1 MGGNC
6 ASTACDA
13 RSPFSNAP
21 WQLEEARQVHAR
33 LEKESGCKA
42 EEVAQVVREH
52 RALRGRLEEESVA
65 RTRLTLELHKAEG
78 ERPEAGRLGQ
88 GRGRSRAGRGA
99 RRLWEELPGPPHEAA
114 ERSRPGTPSCCCSGD
129 VVTRGG
135 APGVPAVTALA
146 LAPAVWSSQCHVGG
160 GGRGCRRVWWLQRL
174 PGAGPA
180 RPRCPPSCWGWARP
194 RQRRF
199 PVSPGIIEGFKVEK
213 AGLQEALGQK
223 EAAERDLVVQLES
236 LSQQLQRTARQQ
248 AELEEENAGLWHQKE
263 AAAAEAQARE
273 AGRRLAGGRAWSRR
287 GGGGAAGCLSE
298 GAPPRGAGRRSARRS
313 PWPRS
318 LGHGA
323 EQPSPGDVGV
333 AGNREPWLTRHP
345 LTWPR
350 TGKGRSLSG
359 SGRYFQVL
367 MHLRFQ
373 HILSENYVGSAT
385 R

>member
-1 MGGNC
+1 M
-6 ASTACDA
+6 
-13 RSPFSNAP
+13 
-21 WQLEEARQVHAR
+21 
-33 LEKESGCKA
+33 EKESGCKA

-78 ERPEAGRLGQ
+78 ERPEAGRLWQ
-88 GRGRSRAGRGA
+88 GRGSSRAGRGASTTVCGGA
-99 RRLWEELPGPPHEAA
+99 RRLWEELRRLWGRPGPPHEAA

-129 VVTRGG
+129 VVTCGG
-135 APGVPAVTALA
+135 APGVPSVTALA
-146 LAPAVWSSQCHVGG
+146 LRP
-160 GGRGCRRVWWLQRL
+160 GRLELSVPRGRR
-174 PGAGPA
+174 GAGVSPCLVA
-180 RPRCPPSCWGWARP
+180 PGPPRGWAGAATLPSCWGWARP
-194 RQRRF
+194 RQRCF

-236 LSQQLQRTARQQ
+236 LSQQLQRAARQQ

-273 AGRRLAGGRAWSRR
+273 AGRRRAGGRAWSRR

-298 GAPPRGAGRRSARRS
+298 GALPRGAGRRSARRS

-318 LGHGA
+318 LGNGA

-333 AGNREPWLTRHP
+333 AGKPGTVVDTTPPDVAPHWERPQPQWERP
-345 LTWPR
+345 L
-350 TGKGRSLSG
+350 LSG
-359 SGRYFQVL
+359 SDASQVSA
-367 MHLRFQ
+367 H
-373 HILSENYVGSAT
+373 SE
-385 R
+385 